1 MVMGRDEETIPLISD
16 VRCEGN
22 IESWL
27 LTLEKTMQESLHEIC
42 RKST

>member
-1 MVMGRDEETIPLISD
+1 MVMGRDEETIPLGNP

-27 LTLEKTMQESLHEIC
+27 GNLEKTMQESL
-42 RKST
+42 